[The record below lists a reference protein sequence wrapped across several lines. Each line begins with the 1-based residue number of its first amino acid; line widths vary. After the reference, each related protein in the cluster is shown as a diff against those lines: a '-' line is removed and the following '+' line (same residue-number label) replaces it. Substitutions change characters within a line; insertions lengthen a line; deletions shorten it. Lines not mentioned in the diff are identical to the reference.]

1 MAGVPAVVIA
11 APASGSG
18 KTTVATGLI
27 GALGRAGHRVAPFKV
42 GPDYI
47 DPGYHGL
54 AAGRP
59 GRNLDPVLVGAERVV
74 PLYRHGSR
82 GCDLAVVEGVMGLF
96 DGRIDEHHAGPVAE
110 GSTAQ
115 VAGLLGAPVVL
126 VVDARGHSQSLA
138 ALLHGF
144 ATFDSGIRLG
154 GVILN
159 RVGSERHDQVLR
171 AACDR
176 VGLPVLGSLPRMAE
190 LEVPSRHLGL
200 IPAVEHGSAATAA
213 VAAMTDLVAA
223 HLDLRAIAVLAR
235 SSVAGA
241 AWDPETVV
249 AEARGGFAVAG
260 EDGRSVHA
268 GAVHSVGVRAED
280 EVLGGRGEGVATS
293 CGDGTRGDGVCEGGE
308 AFGGRGEGVAASGGD
323 GVGGDGDRSGLV
335 ACGGGVGSGGGGDG
349 GGREGDGAV
358 LGGAGREDVRRG
370 DGAVRRGSEGGRGG
384 GRAGGVGGDGD
395 HWGGGGSVLGG
406 GGVRAGAGPV
416 IAMAGG
422 PAFTFGYAEHRE
434 LLSAAGA
441 RVRVFDPLRD
451 ELPSGTA
458 GLVLP
463 GGFPEEHAAEL
474 AANTGLLAAVRS
486 LAAQGLPVH
495 AECAGL
501 LYLTRTLD
509 GHPMAGVVDADAEF
523 GPRLTLGYRDAVALA
538 DSALWRAGERVR
550 GHEFHR
556 TRLTTSNT
564 AAPAWGWRGSDGVRA
579 MEGALVHRVHA
590 SYLHTH
596 PAGNP
601 EATTRFVA
609 AAAEFASSHV
619 GR

>member
-1 MAGVPAVVIA
+1 MRAVVVA

-18 KTTVATGLI
+18 KTTVATGLV
-27 GALGRAGHRVAPFKV
+27 GALRRVGHRVAPFKV

-59 GRNLDPVLVGAERVV
+59 GRNLDPVLVGEERVV
-74 PLYRHGSR
+74 PLYRHGAW

-96 DGRIDEHHAGPVAE
+96 DGRIDEHYSGAVAE

-115 VAGLLGAPVVL
+115 VAALLGAPVVL

-144 ATFDSGIRLG
+144 ATFDSGVRLG

-159 RVGSERHDQVLR
+159 RVGSERHEQVLR

-176 VGLPVLGSLPRMAE
+176 VGLPVLGSLPRLAE

-223 HLDLRAIAVLAR
+223 HVDLHAVAALAR
-235 SSVAGA
+235 SSVAGP
-241 AWDPETVV
+241 AWDPAAAV
-249 AEARGGFAVAG
+249 RG
-260 EDGRSVHA
+260 
-268 GAVHSVGVRAED
+268 
-280 EVLGGRGEGVATS
+280 LEGVEDTAAS
-293 CGDGTRGDGVCEGGE
+293 LGE
-308 AFGGRGEGVAASGGD
+308 AGDMAATTF
-323 GVGGDGDRSGLV
+323 VGGDRDSRVSTEP
-335 ACGGGVGSGGGGDG
+335 GGISRADESTDGAIVIGGPAD
-349 GGREGDGAV
+349 REGPLIAV
-358 LGGAGREDVRRG
+358 
-370 DGAVRRGSEGGRGG
+370 
-384 GRAGGVGGDGD
+384 
-395 HWGGGGSVLGG
+395 
-406 GGVRAGAGPV
+406 
-416 IAMAGG
+416 AGG

-434 LLSAAGA
+434 LLTAAGA
-441 RVRVFDPLRD
+441 QVVVFDPLHD
-451 ELPSGTA
+451 ELPAGTA

-474 AANTGLLAAVRS
+474 AANSGLLRAVAEAARH
-486 LAAQGLPVH
+486 GMPVH

-501 LYLTRTLD
+501 LYLTRSLD
-509 GHPMAGVVDADAEF
+509 GHPMAGVVEADAAF

-538 DSALWRAGERVR
+538 DSPLWRAGERVR

-556 TRLTTSNT
+556 TRVVSAPPRN
-564 AAPAWGWRGSDGVRA
+564 PAWGWRGSAGERVQ
-579 MEGALVHRVHA
+579 EGALSGNVHA

-601 EATTRFVA
+601 QAVRRFVT
-609 AAAEFASSHV
+609 ETVRFASSRAV
-619 GR
+619 R